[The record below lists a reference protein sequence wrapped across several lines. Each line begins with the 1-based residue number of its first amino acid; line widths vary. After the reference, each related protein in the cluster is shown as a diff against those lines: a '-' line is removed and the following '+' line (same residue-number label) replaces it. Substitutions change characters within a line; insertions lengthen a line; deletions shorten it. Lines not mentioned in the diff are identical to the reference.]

1 MKQLTNIIILTVLT
15 AIPGS
20 VLASDVEAG
29 KSIASSVCVG
39 CHGPEGKSSNPMWPN
54 LAGQQTA
61 YLVNQMQAFRDGGR
75 YDPLMAPMVKE
86 LTDQDMENIAAYFSQ
101 LGKSADQ

>member
-1 MKQLTNIIILTVLT
+1 MKQFICIITLTVLT

-39 CHGPEGKSSNPMWPN
+39 CHGPEGKSINPDVAKSGRTADWIS
-54 LAGQQTA
+54 GQT
-61 YLVNQMQAFRDGGR
+61 NEG
-75 YDPLMAPMVKE
+75 
-86 LTDQDMENIAAYFSQ
+86 FSRWR
-101 LGKSADQ
+101 A